1 MYLWIVII
9 GGLFAFFAAMG
20 IGAND
25 VANAYATA
33 VGSKALTMRQAVGLA
48 AICETGGAVL
58 MGSHV
63 SETIRKGIADYQ
75 CFESQ
80 PELLMYGCMW
90 VVLSVGLWLFL
101 ASFLEMP
108 VSTTHSCVGGMIGM
122 AWALGGSNCVIWY
135 VPLSTFPYIGGVGGI
150 VLSWFFSPVL
160 SAVLAS
166 SLFYGM
172 RLIVLRNDYENS
184 ARIYI
189 LYPVLVGTTIT
200 MNTFFIIYKGAKGLG
215 LHKTELPVALG
226 ISFGTGLVSSLAVIP
241 YIPRLRNKI
250 DQLYIEGKLD
260 GATNDEENVM
270 DPSTLHNVS
279 GTTVV
284 SGENNEVIDITNNKF
299 TDNKVQQIHDTAE
312 KFDIRTEETFK
323 YLQVFTAMC
332 DSFSHGAND
341 VANAIGP
348 FAAIYTIYQVG
359 DVRKNSVMDENAYW
373 ILALGGIGITVGLL
387 IYGYKIIYAIG
398 TKLCKITP
406 SRGVAIEMASA
417 AVIIAGSRYKIPLST
432 THCQVGATIGVGALE
447 NNGPGACSGI
457 NCKIFAK
464 TILGWVL
471 TCLVVGSTTAMFI
484 LQGIHAP
491 NVNGHC
497 EKQLN
502 ITQ

>member
-1 MYLWIVII
+1 MY
-9 GGLFAFFAAMG
+9 
-20 IGAND
+20 
-25 VANAYATA
+25 
-33 VGSKALTMRQAVGLA
+33 VGSTKCRPMV
-48 AICETGGAVL
+48 I
-58 MGSHV
+58 
-63 SETIRKGIADYQ
+63 
-75 CFESQ
+75 
-80 PELLMYGCMW
+80 
-90 VVLSVGLWLFL
+90 LSKL
-101 ASFLEMP
+101 LEMP

-135 VPLSTFPYIGGVGGI
+135 APLSTFPYIGGVGGI
-150 VLSWFFSPVL
+150 VLSWFFSPIL
-160 SAVLAS
+160 SAIIAS

-172 RLIVLRNDYENS
+172 RLVVLRNDYENS
-184 ARIYI
+184 ARIYV

-260 GATNDEENVM
+260 ESTNDEENVI
-270 DPSTLHNVS
+270 DTSGLHDVSVATNVS
-279 GTTVV
+279 GAT
-284 SGENNEVIDITNNKF
+284 NEVIDITNNKF
-299 TDNKVQQIHDTAE
+299 TDNKVKQIHETAE

-359 DVRKNSVMDENAYW
+359 DVRKNSVMDNNAYW
-373 ILALGGIGITVGLL
+373 ILALGGVGISFGLL
-387 IYGYKIIYAIG
+387 VYGYKIIHAIG

-417 AVIIAGSRYKIPLST
+417 AVIITGSRYKIPLST
-432 THCQVGATIGVGALE
+432 THCQVGETVGVGALE
-447 NNGPGACSGI
+447 NNGPGVCSGI

-471 TCLVVGSTTAMFI
+471 TCIVVGSTTAMFI